1 MPWHLM
7 LCSGLYGI
15 AVLGSRFAQAGPV
28 RIAPRAPNP
37 PRRMA
42 LTRTAAAIGVGIIVL
57 APWSAAALTITSLVI
72 SEVMVNPSGADDQ
85 REWVELYNG
94 TGAAI
99 DLIGYSLG
107 WGGANYTDGGTLPL
121 SGMIASGATFVI
133 GGPLSDAGNGNP
145 TYDLPI
151 DFDGNLQN
159 GGFFADGVALFDV
172 PVGSIPATDPIDA
185 VIYGIFNFNGLIDE
199 TGLPGPVDY
208 LVGLRRGGRE
218 HRDHGW
224 RLGQPAPAHTGHPP
238 GGPHAAARNGDYL
251 GHGSRDARH
260 GSKARAPGPPPPL
273 RDDRLSR
280 TQAEAQAKR
289 RARARL
295 SPHPPHRASQQSSD
309 WGSPLIEEG

>member
-1 MPWHLM
+1 MRTLVLLAVISAIALVSRAISGPDSTATLTASMPWHLM
-7 LCSGLYGI
+7 LFSGLYGI

-107 WGGANYTDGGTLPL
+107 WGGADYTDGGTLPL

-172 PVGSIPATDPIDA
+172 GVGLIPVTDPIAA
-185 VIYGIFNFNGLIDE
+185 VIYGLFNFNGLIDE

-208 LVGLRRGGRE
+208 FGFAAGGTSIEITDGGWVSPPVPTPGTPPAALTPQPGTAITLGMGLAILATGRR
-218 HRDHGW
+218 H
-224 RLGQPAPAHTGHPP
+224 
-238 GGPHAAARNGDYL
+238 
-251 GHGSRDARH
+251 
-260 GSKARAPGPPPPL
+260 
-273 RDDRLSR
+273 
-280 TQAEAQAKR
+280 
-289 RARARL
+289 ARL
-295 SPHPPHRASQQSSD
+295 VPRPRCATTC
-309 WGSPLIEEG
+309 